1 MAAQEIGWSR
11 TDLGPLMNGRPVFTR
26 ALHPVNLL
34 VRYRAIGQGCARHLA
49 VASTIHQPP
58 PHKDVHAIGTVF

>member
-34 VRYRAIGQGCARHLA
+34 VRYRAIG
-49 VASTIHQPP
+49 
-58 PHKDVHAIGTVF
+58 

>member
-1 MAAQEIGWSR
+1 MKSANHFAPPFTFNNAGGAVPLIATQEIGWSH

-34 VRYRAIGQGCARHLA
+34 VRYRAIG
-49 VASTIHQPP
+49 
-58 PHKDVHAIGTVF
+58 